1 MHNCQRLYFIAS
13 VTAIYIYYISEKK
26 LYFSVIQPSFGA
38 CEDDANHKG
47 KKRVE
52 FSVDVKENS
61 PQEIRYS

>member
-1 MHNCQRLYFIAS
+1 MLAPLFYCFCDSN
-13 VTAIYIYYISEKK
+13 IYIYISEKK

>member
-1 MHNCQRLYFIAS
+1 MLAPLFYCFCDSN
-13 VTAIYIYYISEKK
+13 IYIYYISEKK